1 MRVRVTIEYDYEDP
15 DAFTPEEEAKHW
27 LEGGVDCPVIMDDGN
42 ACNLTVK
49 AEKIS

>member
-15 DAFTPEEEAKHW
+15 DEFTPEGEVDHW
-27 LEGGVDCPVIMDDGN
+27 KNGRVDCRDGSELN
-42 ACNLTVK
+42 MTVK

>member
-27 LEGGVDCPVIMDDGN
+27 KEDGISCTILADDGN
-42 ACNLTVK
+42 DCNLTVK
-49 AEKIS
+49 AEQIS